1 MESSEE
7 WIRATK
13 SCPSLF
19 EDMGFLQQYV
29 HEFCFDKAVYLNWL
43 KVKIHTSLIL
53 Q

>member
-19 EDMGFLQQYV
+19 EDMGFLQLYV
-29 HEFCFDKAVYLNWL
+29 HEFCCDKAVYLNWF
-43 KVKIHTSLIL
+43 KAKIHTALIL